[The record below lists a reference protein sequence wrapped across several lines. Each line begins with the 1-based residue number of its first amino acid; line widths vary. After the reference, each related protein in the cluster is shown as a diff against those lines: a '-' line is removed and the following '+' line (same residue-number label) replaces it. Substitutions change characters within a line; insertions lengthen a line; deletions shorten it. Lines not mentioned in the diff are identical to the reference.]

1 MNKADAIK
9 AIEAVRTSLV
19 ANPQQT
25 LTIENLIGAQFG
37 GGSGTTLIAPMVAPS
52 GGGNYDTVIGMDVST
67 QVTVSPSMANSA
79 DAAIGAATAQLDAI
93 IAELRKPA
101 PDRGLLSRL
110 VGSLAEK
117 GVPAAAA
124 AAIGPIV
131 TAALG
136 G

>member
-9 AIEAVRTSLV
+9 AIEAVKASIV

-25 LTIENLIGAQFG
+25 VTIENLIGSQFG

-52 GGGNYDTVIGMDVST
+52 GGGNYDTVIGMDAST

-79 DAAIGAATAQLDAI
+79 DATGAAAGHLDAI
-93 IAELRKPA
+93 IAELRKPT
-101 PDRGLLSRL
+101 PNRGLLSRL

-117 GVPAAAA
+117 GVPAATAA
-124 AAIGPIV
+124 VIGPIV